1 MRTSLFISVIAV
13 LATGGDARLA
23 LRGENKDAG
32 SDGAGN
38 DAHNCYVSEY
48 RMVSVFHKAFACNS

>member
-1 MRTSLFISVIAV
+1 MRTSLFISVILV

-23 LRGENKDAG
+23 IRGKNMDAG

-38 DAHNCYVSEY
+38 DDNNCYVGEY
-48 RMVSVFHKAFACNS
+48 RMA